1 MSIMNAKQ
9 LARQLASGKT
19 ERAYMFYGEESY
31 LKRHYYEELKEA
43 VLRGSAKE
51 FNLTVFE
58 GSEFSPQQLV
68 DALDSLPV
76 FSEKRL
82 VVVRD
87 LELSSLK
94 KDIRALFA
102 QVLETLP
109 DTAVLLLYEQ
119 TVSVDEKLARP
130 AEMIKLFERFG
141 AAVRFDTPGEAELCR
156 WVERHL
162 AKYGKTA
169 DPATLQY
176 LLSVTDNGMTSLYNE
191 INKLCHYVSAERV
204 TRRDIDEVV
213 TKSTEAM
220 LYHLTD
226 AVIER
231 RSARALEL
239 LAQLFSQRVDEV
251 VIVGGVA
258 RELISLYKV
267 RAAAAEGMA
276 PAQIAKAFG
285 LRDFAV
291 RRHLDTARALS
302 GRVLMKALRVC
313 LDADQSLK
321 TENRDKRLIVETM
334 IGELVRTLS
343 SGEGGQRA

>member
-9 LARQLASGKT
+9 LARQLAGGKI
-19 ERAYMFYGEESY
+19 ERAYMFYGEEGY
-31 LKRHYYEELKEA
+31 LKRHYYETLKDA
-43 VLRGSAKE
+43 VLSGGAKE
-51 FNLTVFE
+51 FNLTVLE

-68 DALDSLPV
+68 DALGSMPV

-94 KDIRALFA
+94 KELRALFE

-109 DTAVLLLYEQ
+109 ETAVLLLYER
-119 TVSVDEKLARP
+119 TVNVDEKLARP
-130 AEMIKLFERFG
+130 AEIIKLFERFG
-141 AAVRFDTPGEAELCR
+141 AAVRFDTPGQAELCR
-156 WVERHL
+156 WAERHL
-162 AKYGKTA
+162 SQQGKTA
-169 DPATLQY
+169 DPATLRY

-191 INKLCHYVSAERV
+191 LTKLCHYVPGERV

-231 RSARALEL
+231 RPARALEL
-239 LAQLFSQRVDEV
+239 LAQLFFQRTDEV

-267 RAAAAEGMA
+267 RAAAAEGML
-276 PAQIAKAFG
+276 PAQIAKSFG

-291 RRHLDTARALS
+291 RRYLNAAKTFSDSAL
-302 GRVLMKALRVC
+302 MEALRVC

-334 IGELVRTLS
+334 LGELVRTL
-343 SGEGGQRA
+343 GGQGA